1 MAENIVDTT
10 VQAQNEKIRQL
21 EERLDR
27 LERESSSGTSPGMPN
42 LMDVVDRLFP
52 KNVREHMRA
61 ARREQL
67 LAVRALIDDMLEGM
81 DEGATPGNKRRRID
95 VE

>member
-1 MAENIVDTT
+1 MAENNVDTT

-27 LERESSSGTSPGMPN
+27 LERESSSGTPGMPN

-67 LAVRALIDDMLEGM
+67 LAVRALIDDVLEGM
-81 DEGATPGNKRRRID
+81 DEGATQGNKRRRID

>member
-1 MAENIVDTT
+1 MAENNVEAT

-21 EERLDR
+21 EERLDH
-27 LERESSSGTSPGMPN
+27 LERESSSGMPN

-52 KNVREHMRA
+52 KNVREHMKA

-67 LAVRALIDDMLEGM
+67 LAVRALIDDVLEGM
-81 DEGATPGNKRRRID
+81 DENATPSNKRRRID